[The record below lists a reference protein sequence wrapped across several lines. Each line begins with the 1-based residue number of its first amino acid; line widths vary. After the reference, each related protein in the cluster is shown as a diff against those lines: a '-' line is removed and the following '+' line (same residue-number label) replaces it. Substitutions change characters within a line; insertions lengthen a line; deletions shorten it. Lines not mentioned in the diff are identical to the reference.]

1 MSKKDE
7 DKCYGKKEKRQ
18 RKKDNG
24 AAVESATY
32 LMENPIKD
40 LANKNKISAHPHY
53 PNHRREGT
61 AQLQWG
67 SSFLFFKYFPLFSLK
82 F

>member
-1 MSKKDE
+1 ME
-7 DKCYGKKEKRQ
+7 KKEKRQ

-40 LANKNKISAHPHY
+40 LANKNKISAHPTILITGERGQLSY
-53 PNHRREGT
+53 SGDHRFF
-61 AQLQWG
+61 
-67 SSFLFFKYFPLFSLK
+67 SFSIFLFFS
-82 F
+82 

>member
-1 MSKKDE
+1 MTMSENIFLIRLQFHLGVEKNLKKTNCLRKTKRYPME
-7 DKCYGKKEKRQ
+7 KKEKRQ

-40 LANKNKISAHPHY
+40 LANKNTVRLAL
-53 PNHRREGT
+53 T
-61 AQLQWG
+61 
-67 SSFLFFKYFPLFSLK
+67 PLS
-82 F
+82 

>member
-1 MSKKDE
+1 MSKKNEEACD
-7 DKCYGKKEKRQ
+7 GKKEKRQ

-40 LANKNKISAHPHY
+40 LANKNKISAHPTILITGERGQLSY
-53 PNHRREGT
+53 SGDHRF
-61 AQLQWG
+61 L
-67 SSFLFFKYFPLFSLK
+67 SFSIFLFFP
-82 F
+82 